1 MTAFSSAF
9 KAYCMQQILVMPRFA
24 RLTLVLGLATV
35 VFPVDAEYYFNPRF
49 LSNDLAESVDLSAF
63 ANGREAP
70 PGTYRVD
77 IYLNDEFMTSRD
89 VTFIAD
95 SKSAALIPCLSTD
108 LLVTLGIKRAALLDN
123 KEHSAE
129 KHLPDNSACMP
140 LQDRLAD
147 ASTVFDVGQQHLSL
161 SVPQIYVSRMAR
173 GYVSPDLWEEGI
185 NAGLLNYSFNGNS
198 INNHSHRNAGKT
210 DYAYLNLQS
219 GINIGSWRL
228 RDNSTWNYNSGSG
241 NSSDSNKWQHINTS
255 AERDIISL
263 RSRLTVGDSYTDGD
277 IFDSVNFRGLKI
289 NSTEAMLPD
298 SQHGFAP
305 VIHGIAR

>member
-1 MTAFSSAF
+1 MTAIRAAF
-9 KAYCMQQILVMPRFA
+9 KAYRMHQVLIMPRFA
-24 RLTLVLGLATV
+24 RLTIALGLATA

-63 ANGREAP
+63 TKGREAP

-89 VTFIAD
+89 ITFIAD
-95 SKSAALIPCLSTD
+95 DNNAELIPCLSTD
-108 LLVTLGIKRAALLDN
+108 LLVSLGIKKSALLDN

-129 KHLPDNSACMP
+129 KHVPDNSACTP

-147 ASTVFDVGQQHLSL
+147 ASTEFDVGQQHLSL
-161 SVPQIYVSRMAR
+161 SVPQIYVGRMAR

-198 INNHSHRNAGKT
+198 INNRSNHNAGKSN
-210 DYAYLNLQS
+210 YAYLNLQS

-228 RDNSTWNYNSGSG
+228 RDNSTWSYNSGSS

-255 AERDIISL
+255 AERDIIPL

-305 VIHGIAR
+305 VI